1 MARTGME
8 HDFLP
13 GESVWATED
22 DFRTAQ
28 GSCRGQILGSEK
40 PSAACKAFLD
50 KSEKATAEWELERRF
65 RAFEARF

>member
-1 MARTGME
+1 
-8 HDFLP
+8 
-13 GESVWATED
+13 VWATED